1 VASTETAA
9 PTPGTPIPDPYRA
22 AMGSCTDEDRDF
34 AGEVTQ
40 QLIQVVKSFNAVK
53 MRLHGAA
60 PQEGSDYS
68 LLVKLAHTG
77 PMRASDLAE
86 QTCSDPSTVSRQVA
100 GLVKAGL
107 VERQADPADG
117 RASILVPT
125 ALGQARVELM
135 VEMRGRVFA
144 PLVSGWSAEERAVFS
159 RLLTEFVQGLSN
171 NIDAVKNAAAELIQP
186 APSDSQ
192 GRNA

>member
-1 VASTETAA
+1 VTIIETGARVDDAA
-9 PTPGTPIPDPYRA
+9 IPTDYRA
-22 AMGSCTDEDRDF
+22 AMESCSEPDRLF

-40 QLIQVVKSFNAVK
+40 RLIEVVRSFNAVRV
-53 MRLHGAA
+53 RLQGAA
-60 PQEGSDYS
+60 PQENSDNS
-68 LLVKLAHTG
+68 LLMRLANAG

-135 VEMRGRVFA
+135 VQMRGRVFA
-144 PLVSGWSAEERAVFS
+144 PLVADWSAEERAVFS
-159 RLLTEFVQGLSN
+159 RLLTEFVHGLST
-171 NIDAVKNAAAELIQP
+171 NIEAVKNAAAELIQP